1 PLRAFSTSGSHE
13 DSSSLARLEEIRNL
27 LFTLSEGGNPLLG
40 RGWGHPY
47 LKATSVYANFD
58 STWSQYIYLPHNSLL
73 GIAAFGGSVG
83 LFGIWLVIPVAAFL
97 ATRGLRAS
105 IQPIDRAAA
114 MAAICILPAY
124 GAHCYGDLG
133 LQSLTCGLILSQA
146 IAVAGKVSSWGSHP

>member
-1 PLRAFSTSGSHE
+1 
-13 DSSSLARLEEIRNL
+13 
-27 LFTLSEGGNPLLG
+27 FTLSEGGNPLLG

-73 GIAAFGGSVG
+73 GIAAFGGLVG

-146 IAVAGKVSSWGSHP
+146 IAVAGKVSSWGSHPGSERDRRNALPARGRLQGRTL